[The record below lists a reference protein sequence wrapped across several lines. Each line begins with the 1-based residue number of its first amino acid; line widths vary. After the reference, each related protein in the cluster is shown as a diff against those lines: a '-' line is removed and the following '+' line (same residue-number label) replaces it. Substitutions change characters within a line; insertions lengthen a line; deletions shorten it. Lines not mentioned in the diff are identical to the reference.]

1 MLADYV
7 GGSVCGDAKQI
18 QEIMDSLDV
27 QKRLEK
33 TLELLKVE
41 VDADEIKRKAHIN
54 MRERTEKQYAQMLI
68 KEYTKELLKA
78 AGIGENSKAAKF
90 DERIKHLKM
99 PEEALEAY
107 KTERARLGTQSDMEL
122 NVIERY
128 LDWLTSIP
136 FGIYSK
142 DSFNVKKARKILDR
156 DHYGLKDE
164 G

>member
-1 MLADYV
+1 M
-7 GGSVCGDAKQI
+7 
-18 QEIMDSLDV
+18 
-27 QKRLEK
+27 
-33 TLELLKVE
+33 KVE

-107 KTERARLGTQSDMEL
+107 KTEK
-122 NVIERY
+122 
-128 LDWLTSIP
+128 
-136 FGIYSK
+136 SK
-142 DSFNVKKARKILDR
+142 IRNSK
-156 DHYGLKDE
+156 
-164 G
+164 